1 MPYFVEIPLGDGQA
15 VLAKL
20 TSQAD
25 DVVPFGRGQDTVGH
39 LAGSLSEGLGRA
51 RTFAAEVLQAMKDSV
66 EPPERVAI
74 EFGLEFSGKAGVVIA
89 ETSAGAHVTVT
100 LEWSRPTQAESAPRA
115 GT

>member
-1 MPYFVEIPLGDGQA
+1 MPYFVEIPLGDGQV

-20 TSQAD
+20 ADQAE
-25 DVVPFGRGQDTVGH
+25 DVVPFGRGQEAVGR

-51 RTFAAEVLQAMKDSV
+51 RSFAAEVLQAMKDSA

-74 EFGLEFSGKAGVVIA
+74 EFGLDFSGKAGVVIA

-100 LEWSRPTQAESAPRA
+100 LEWSRSAHAEATPPA